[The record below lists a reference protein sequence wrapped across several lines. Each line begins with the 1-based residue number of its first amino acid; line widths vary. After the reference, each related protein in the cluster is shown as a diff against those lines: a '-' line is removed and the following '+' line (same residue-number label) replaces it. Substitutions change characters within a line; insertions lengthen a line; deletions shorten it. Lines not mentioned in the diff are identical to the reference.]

1 MSDPTLTRGG
11 APASLIASGPWTAA
25 QSVSLERLAATLP
38 SIDAQK
44 NNVVIDLSGVEHLD
58 TLGAWLLERVLRRY
72 QFQGLKPT
80 LVGVPERFRG
90 LLEKIHDVN
99 RRPPIPQPERN
110 KLAVGLERI
119 GRATA
124 GLYTDF
130 GYFLAMLGAIGA
142 SLGGALLRPRSLRAT
157 SVVYHLYRV
166 GWQAVPIVVLITFLI
181 GGIIAQQGIFH
192 FRKFGADA
200 YVVDMVGIL
209 VLREIGVLIVS
220 IMVAGRSGSAY
231 TAELGSMK
239 MQEEIDAL
247 RTMGRDP

>member
-99 RRPPIPQPERN
+99 RRPPIPQP
-110 KLAVGLERI
+110 GRI
-119 GRATA
+119 QIGGRA
-124 GLYTDF
+124 
-130 GYFLAMLGAIGA
+130 
-142 SLGGALLRPRSLRAT
+142 
-157 SVVYHLYRV
+157 
-166 GWQAVPIVVLITFLI
+166 
-181 GGIIAQQGIFH
+181 
-192 FRKFGADA
+192 
-200 YVVDMVGIL
+200 
-209 VLREIGVLIVS
+209 
-220 IMVAGRSGSAY
+220 
-231 TAELGSMK
+231 
-239 MQEEIDAL
+239 
-247 RTMGRDP
+247 